1 MKILFATANQN
12 KAAEIQRMLPSHF
25 ELITLS
31 DIELNE
37 DIPET
42 SDTIEGNAKQKADY
56 ITEHFNLNCFADD
69 TGLEIK
75 ALNGEPGVYSARYAG
90 NQRSDNDNMDL
101 VLNKLVSVSD
111 RSARFK
117 TVIAL
122 NINDEQHLF
131 EGIVNGTIRTEKTGT
146 NGFGYDPIFEPENCG
161 KTFAEMDINEKN
173 KYSHR
178 ARAFSK
184 MLSIS
189 FVVLLTKL

>member
-12 KAAEIQRMLPSHF
+12 KADEIQRMLPSHF

-161 KTFAEMDINEKN
+161 KTFAEMDMDEKN
-173 KYSHR
+173 SYSHR
-178 ARAFSK
+178 ARAIQK
-184 MLSIS
+184 MIT
-189 FVVLLTKL
+189 FIHDHF